1 MRVASILRWS
11 RRLFARVVL
20 FFLPD
25 MFWLPHGLA
34 RTMELRK
41 SLQAP
46 ARGKSRAQIIAH
58 SKEPKMTNH
67 MGKADIE
74 RSGRQWQDIEKAA
87 FFTMT
92 DVESIKLFYSAFGP
106 ELEML
111 RRASPTVES
120 SPVKAKANMTFER
133 EEQQSPSQLLFDRK
147 YAEVDR
153 TLVGMLALKWLI
165 AGNDESFTGKKR
177 KDGESPP
184 LYFQTLRKLFMENLR
199 NEKDVYALLVST
211 VVNDLG
217 KDPDLPKQVQPLLR
231 GLGYTSEP
239 NHDLVAYI
247 AATHTDL
254 LPLIDEAKDTPYHAM
269 LLRGLLFG
277 AEINIAQLAQG
288 ENVPGNLRN
297 VKKIMADIED
307 IQDREHQFA
316 LKFMEIVL
324 DVAGASGHID
334 AHNAKSMNSPVFQ
347 GFLVSRKALRKI
359 IRKNYDARDAY
370 DRVLLYRSKLLYRAG
385 FCSDLVQSR
394 TKEDERLVA
403 QFLASRKKTPTLDT
417 NGRGLSTDDSASED
431 SDVEDVLPEVQSPDA
446 RGSLSIEQTKWM
458 DALSVK
464 VKAERALLRLLA
476 MGRAATKDQAEL
488 FEKAFIK
495 LSHQDREDLVEGLN
509 VDGLNDGVAVLP
521 YYMPAIFHE
530 TLKSTETLPLDRR
543 IAAVSSVMRFLKRIY
558 GGTKPTPGAEDDVL
572 ECSVA
577 FAKDTVQGDVFREDP
592 SVLDDLP
599 IPEESQW
606 RVVLAKKQKNKSD
619 SKA

>member
-1 MRVASILRWS
+1 
-11 RRLFARVVL
+11 
-20 FFLPD
+20 

-34 RTMELRK
+34 RTKELRK
-41 SLQAP
+41 SLHAP
-46 ARGKSRAQIIAH
+46 ARTKPRAEIIAD
-58 SKEPKMTNH
+58 SKESKSIDLN
-67 MGKADIE
+67 GKAHTE
-74 RSGRQWQDIEKAA
+74 QSGKGWQDIEKAD
-87 FFTMT
+87 FFAMT
-92 DVESIKLFYSAFGP
+92 DVESIRLFYSAFGP

-111 RRASPTVES
+111 KRASPTVES
-120 SPVKAKANMTFER
+120 SPIIANGNVTFKS
-133 EEQQSPSQLLFDRK
+133 EEQQSPSQLLFDGK

-165 AGNDESFTGKKR
+165 AGKDESFTGKKR
-177 KDGESPP
+177 EQGESPP

-217 KDPDLPKQVQPLLR
+217 KDPDLPKQVQPLLQ

-247 AATHTDL
+247 AAIHTNL
-254 LPLIDEAKDTPYHAM
+254 LPLIDEAKDTPYYDI

-277 AEINIAQLAQG
+277 SEINIAQLAQG

-297 VKKIMADIED
+297 VKQIMADIKD
-307 IQDREHQFA
+307 IQDQEHQFA

-334 AHNAKSMNSPVFQ
+334 AHNAKAMNNPVFQ
-347 GFLVSRKALRKI
+347 GFLISRKALRKI
-359 IRKNYDARDAY
+359 IRQNYDAHDAY
-370 DRVLLYRSKLLYRAG
+370 DRVLLYRSKLLYRAD
-385 FCSDLVQSR
+385 FRSELVQSR

-403 QFLASRKKTPTLDT
+403 QYLASRKKTPALQS
-417 NGRGLSTDDSASED
+417 NRKGLSTDDSTSED
-431 SDVEDVLPEVQSPDA
+431 SDVEDLLPEGQSPDT
-446 RGSLSIEQTKWM
+446 RGSLSAEQIRWM

-488 FEKAFIK
+488 FEKAFFK
-495 LSHQDREDLVEGLN
+495 LSHQDREGLVEGLN

-530 TLKSTETLPLDRR
+530 TLKSIQPLPLEKR
-543 IAAVSSVMRFLKRIY
+543 IAAVTSVMRFLKRIY

-572 ECSVA
+572 EWSVA
-577 FAKDTVQGDVFREDP
+577 FAKDTVQDDAFREDP

-606 RVVLAKKQKNKSD
+606 RVVLAKKQKNKLESRF
-619 SKA
+619 